1 MQSTQKQ
8 KDEVITFKVE
18 PALAARLRQ
27 IPNKS
32 QFIRSAIL
40 SSLDHICP
48 LCQGLGFLSPDQKQ
62 HWQEFSEHHAMKEC
76 KECGSVHLVCN
87 AH

>member
-1 MQSTQKQ
+1 MNHPQKQ

-18 PALAARLRQ
+18 PALADRLRQ

-32 QFIRSAIL
+32 QFIRTAIL

-48 LCQGLGFLSPDQKQ
+48 LCQGLGFLTPDQKQ
-62 HWQEFSEHHAMKEC
+62 HWIEFSKHHVIEEC
-76 KECGSVHLVCN
+76 KECGSIHLVCDIQ
-87 AH
+87 